1 MPGLKERHKLGFS
14 KRWQAYLFKLI
25 MRFSRLVLN
34 TLPAPWQEK
43 WCISISKCG
52 GLFKNYF
59 MHLTLS

>member
-1 MPGLKERHKLGFS
+1 MLGLKERHKLGFS

-25 MRFSRLVLN
+25 MRFSRLFLG
-34 TLPAPWQEK
+34 TLPAHWQEK
-43 WCISISKCG
+43 WYISISKCG